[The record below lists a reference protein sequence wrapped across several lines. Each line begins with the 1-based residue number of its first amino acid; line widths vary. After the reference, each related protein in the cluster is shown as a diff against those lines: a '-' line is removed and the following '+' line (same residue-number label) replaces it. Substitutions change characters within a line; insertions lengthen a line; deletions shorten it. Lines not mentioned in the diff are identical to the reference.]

1 MKEVVLQQAEA
12 QRRAVPRNAMVACK
26 LAFIDCKLPGSD
38 QKENYSIIGAG
49 VTQSKDQVVNLTE
62 PHGFSLGAAAMPPGV
77 TNNLHLHFTA
87 EVFMIYSGRWLF
99 RWGVGGQGGEIEGGP
114 GDVLSIPT
122 WIFRGFSNVGEDKGW
137 IFTALGGDDT
147 GGIIWHPEVLKAAA
161 GHGLFLGHDNSL
173 IESAP
178 GQTPAGPLVE
188 PLSPPDLAAL
198 PRYDAQAMRARL
210 HRGADL
216 DWSSEALL
224 GASQGCALAPAIG
237 YGLSEDRRQRAPMLD
252 PHGFSIDWLRLEKG
266 ASTGRHLMHG
276 KLVLLVFEGAVEI
289 VLNKPGQAFTIRL
302 EEQGAYSIAAD
313 AWREIRQA
321 GDRRALVALVA
332 SGDARKR
339 LVWDADAMRDA
350 ESLGITLDPGGY
362 LSERRLLP
370 QTAFGVGFAD

>member
-12 QRRAVPRNAMVACK
+12 ERRAVPRSAMVACK

-87 EVFMIYSGRWLF
+87 EVFVIYSGRWLF
-99 RWGVGGQGGEIEGGP
+99 RWGAGAQAGEIEGGP

-122 WIFRGFSNVGEDKGW
+122 WIFRGFSNVGEEKGW

-147 GGIIWHPEVLKAAA
+147 GGIIWHPEVLEAAA
-161 GHGLFLGHDNSL
+161 GYGLYLGQDNSL

-178 GQTPAGPLVE
+178 GQAPSGPLVE
-188 PLSPPDLAAL
+188 PLLPADLEAL
-198 PRYDAQAMRARL
+198 PRYDADAMRTRL
-210 HRGADL
+210 HRGADR
-216 DWSSEALL
+216 DWSSHALL
-224 GASQGCALAPAIG
+224 GASPGCELAPVIG
-237 YGLSEDRRQRAPMLD
+237 YGLSEDSRQRAPILN
-252 PHGFSIDWLRLEKG
+252 PHGFSVDWLRLEKD
-266 ASTGRHLMHG
+266 ASTGRHLMHE
-276 KLVLLVFEGAVEI
+276 KLVVLVFEGAVEI
-289 VLNKPGQAFTIRL
+289 VLNQPDQAITIRVD
-302 EEQGAYSIAAD
+302 EQGAYSIPAD
-313 AWREIRQA
+313 AWREIRQVGA
-321 GDRRALVALVA
+321 RRAVVSLVA

-339 LVWDADAMRDA
+339 LVWDAAAMREA
-350 ESLGITLDPGGY
+350 EERGITLDPGGY

-370 QTAFGVGFAD
+370 QTAYGVGVAG